1 MSLND
6 YATKI
11 QAFYRGYRE
20 RKVLDKAKI
29 EYYEICK
36 RLNIEPNCAIPLSSK
51 AQENSQKAS
60 KKIENPP
67 EPFTQEELQKTRN
80 ILLAEL
86 AWVQQAIVSRIDF
99 LETKPI

>member
-11 QAFYRGYRE
+11 QSFYRGYRE
-20 RKVLDKAKI
+20 RKILDKAKI

-36 RLNIEPNCAIPLSSK
+36 RLNIEPNCAIPLSDK
-51 AQENSQKAS
+51 EPKNSQEKNQIS
-60 KKIENPP
+60 ESPP
-67 EPFTQEELQKTRN
+67 EPFTNEELRKTKDN
-80 ILLAEL
+80 LLAEL
-86 AWVQQAIVSRIDF
+86 AWVQQALVSRIDF